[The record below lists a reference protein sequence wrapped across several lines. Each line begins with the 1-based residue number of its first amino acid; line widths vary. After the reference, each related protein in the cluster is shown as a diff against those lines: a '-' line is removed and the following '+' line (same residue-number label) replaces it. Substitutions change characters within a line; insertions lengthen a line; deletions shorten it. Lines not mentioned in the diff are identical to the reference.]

1 MQSAH
6 FHGKSDP
13 TREIEVKLRVQDAAQ
28 MAAVLV
34 ANGFVV
40 VHPRA
45 FEANEVFD
53 TPERALRAERR
64 LLRLREFAGAATL
77 TYKGTPETGRYKS
90 REELETVISDAGAL
104 RQILDRLG
112 LRLFFRYE
120 KYRTIYQRPGD
131 TAGLVVLDETPIG
144 LWLELEGA
152 PVTVLA
158 RASSAVLADVLQRAT
173 VLAAAD
179 LAGIARASVARTVEY
194 DSQRVQ
200 FGRPVGSFQALKHE
214 LANLH
219 VAVTMAEQ
227 AVLYAAHAIDAGLPD
242 AALAVAV
249 AKSKASAT
257 AKLASAAMIQFHGGI
272 GFTWEHDAHF
282 YFKRAKRLGAAF
294 GDAEFHRE
302 RIVHLLMDGDA

>member
-6 FHGKSDP
+6 FHGKADP

-28 MAAVLV
+28 MAAVLL
-34 ANGFVV
+34 ANDFVV

-90 REELETVISDAGAL
+90 REELETVVSDAGAL

-152 PVTVLA
+152 PEWIDRTAAQLGFTLQQYVTESYGGLW
-158 RASSAVLADVLQRAT
+158 
-173 VLAAAD
+173 
-179 LAGIARASVARTVEY
+179 
-194 DSQRVQ
+194 
-200 FGRPVGSFQALKHE
+200 LKYCQ
-214 LANLH
+214 
-219 VAVTMAEQ
+219 EQ
-227 AVLYAAHAIDAGLPD
+227 AIDRPNMVFSDSL
-242 AALAVAV
+242 
-249 AKSKASAT
+249 
-257 AKLASAAMIQFHGGI
+257 GG
-272 GFTWEHDAHF
+272 DPA
-282 YFKRAKRLGAAF
+282 
-294 GDAEFHRE
+294 
-302 RIVHLLMDGDA
+302 